1 VNTVADNDAVDKAA
15 ADKAG
20 SDAGGQASTLE
31 VDVDVLL
38 IGGGIAGLWTLARL
52 QQAGYKSV
60 LLESQKLGA
69 GQTRYAQ
76 GIIHGG
82 TKYALTGK
90 LTASSEAVADMPAR
104 WRACYE
110 GGGELDLTQAE
121 LLSDAHYLWST
132 TSLTSRISG
141 FFASKVMRSRSTEV
155 DKKSLPRIFQHKAFK
170 GQFYRLD
177 EPVFN
182 TMSVIRALAEPRRQT
197 ILPIQQDSIK
207 HLDSQLA
214 VRSQQG
220 IDFLFRYKRIIFLA
234 GEGNEFLL
242 SRFAQDAPAMQR
254 RPLKMV
260 VMRGGPGHGLDD
272 MIYAHCLGASVN
284 PRITITSH
292 RDLQGNIVWYMGGQL
307 AEEGVH
313 ETDAALIDTAKKELS
328 ELIPWLEIK
337 NAQWGVLDINRAEI
351 KKPGTTRPDSFSIES
366 NGNVITAWPTKM
378 VLAPALADAL
388 LAMID
393 DDKLVPDTDLSL
405 PAWPLAEYARFPWDE
420 DDCWQTTPESDR

>member
-1 VNTVADNDAVDKAA
+1 VNTVTGAA
-15 ADKAG
+15 GTDEAA
-20 SDAGGQASTLE
+20 SDQGRQVGRPVA

-141 FFASKVMRSRSTEV
+141 FFASKVMRSRSTEI
-155 DKKSLPRIFQHKAFK
+155 DRKSLPPIFQHKDFK

-182 TMSVIRALAEPRRQT
+182 TMSVIRALAEPRKQT
-197 ILPIQQDSIK
+197 ILPIQQESIE

-214 VRSQQG
+214 VSSQQG
-220 IDFLFRYKRIIFLA
+220 IDYLFRYKKIIFIA

-242 SRFAQDAPAMQR
+242 SRFGQNTPAMQR

-260 VMRGGPGHGLDD
+260 VMRGGPGNGLDD

-307 AEEGVH
+307 AEEGVGK
-313 ETDAALIDTAKKELS
+313 TDEALIDTAKKELH

-337 NAQWGVLDINRAEI
+337 NTQWGVLEINRAEI
-351 KKPGTTRPDSFSIES
+351 KKPGSTRPDSFSIEN

-378 VLAPALADAL
+378 ALSPALADAL
-388 LAMID
+388 LTIID
-393 DDKLVPDTDLSL
+393 KDKLVPDTDLSL
-405 PAWPLAEYARFPWDE
+405 PEWQLAQYARFPWDE
-420 DDCWQTTPESDR
+420 DGCWHTSPESEG

>member
-1 VNTVADNDAVDKAA
+1 MTATEKQ
-15 ADKAG
+15 
-20 SDAGGQASTLE
+20 QATEIS
-31 VDVDVLL
+31 VDVLL

-121 LLSDAHYLWST
+121 LISDAHYLWST

-141 FFASKVMRSRSTEV
+141 FFASKVMRSRSSEL
-155 DKKSLPRIFQHKAFK
+155 DKKSLPSLFRHKDFK
-170 GQFYRLD
+170 GQIYRLD

-182 TMSVIRALAEPRRQT
+182 TLSVIRALAEPRKES
-197 ILPIQQDSIK
+197 ILPIDEASIQK
-207 HLDSQLA
+207 LDHQLM

-220 IDFLFRYKRIIFLA
+220 EDYLFSYKKIIFIA

-242 SRFAQDAPAMQR
+242 SRFGYGSPAMQR

-260 VMRGGPGHGLDD
+260 VMRGGAETPLAHRV
-272 MIYAHCLGASVN
+272 YAHCLGASVN

-307 AEEGVH
+307 AEEGVAK
-313 ETDAALIDTAKKELS
+313 TDDALIDAARKELS
-328 ELIPWLEIK
+328 ELIPWLETK
-337 NAQWGVLDINRAEI
+337 NAQWGVLEINRAEI
-351 KKPGTTRPDSFSIES
+351 KKPGSSRPDSFSIES
-366 NGNVITAWPTKM
+366 NGDVITAWPTKM
-378 VLAPALADAL
+378 ALAPALADAL
-388 LAMID
+388 LAIID
-393 DDKLVPDTDLSL
+393 QDNLVPDCDLLL
-405 PAWPLAEYARFPWDE
+405 PVWPRAQYARFPWDE
-420 DDCWQTTPESDR
+420 DGCWKTTPESDR